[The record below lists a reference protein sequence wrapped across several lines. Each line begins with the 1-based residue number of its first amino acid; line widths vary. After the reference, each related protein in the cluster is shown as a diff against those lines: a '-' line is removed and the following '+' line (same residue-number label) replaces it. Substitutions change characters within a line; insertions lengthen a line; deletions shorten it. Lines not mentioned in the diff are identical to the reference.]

1 MPNSTL
7 SFHPIA
13 RALAVAGLCA
23 GIAAP
28 AWADTE
34 AQRIQALERRLESS
48 TQLIEKLAVRLA
60 ELERNAQPQAG
71 AAPAAETAQAIAT
84 LQQSVAQLAEGSG
97 AKDRETG
104 LLVHGFADVGAGWS
118 SKGDPS
124 RLRGFNAGTLDLYL
138 TPQIGDRVKSLVE
151 LVFEYDSAGGLAVD
165 LERLQLGYTVS
176 DALTVWLGRFHTPFG
191 VWNTWYHHGTQ
202 LQTSIFRPRMVDFED
217 RGGFL
222 PSHSVGA
229 WATGKTSLGPGK
241 ISYDAYLTNGPSI
254 RGRTLDFGAFT
265 DNDSNK
271 LLGFNLGY
279 EPAGVLSGL
288 VVGVHGFGAS
298 AGVYDP
304 NGAVLSKSR
313 LRMFGAYFGYDTD
326 NWDAIGEVYRFA
338 NTDVANAGLA
348 NAGLGNVGTRH
359 TSSAGFFQV
368 GRHFGAWTPFV
379 RYERAALDSNDP
391 FFASQNAGRS
401 YRRTSLGLRYDID
414 PKSAFKI
421 ELSNTR
427 EPAVVQIDENG
438 ASAPLDGAS
447 YRRAAL
453 QYSIAF

>member
-1 MPNSTL
+1 MPNSSL
-7 SFHPIA
+7 SFQLIA
-13 RALAVAGLCA
+13 RALAAAGLCA
-23 GIAAP
+23 GLAAP
-28 AWADTE
+28 ACADTE
-34 AQRIQALERRLESS
+34 TQRIQALERRLESS
-48 TQLIEKLAVRLA
+48 AQLIEKLSVRLA
-60 ELERNAQPQAG
+60 ELERNARPQG
-71 AAPAAETAQAIAT
+71 SAAPAAETAQAIAT

-104 LLVHGFADVGAGWS
+104 LPVHGFADVGAGWS

-124 RLRGFNAGTLDLYL
+124 RLRGFNAGTMDLYL

-176 DALTVWLGRFHTPFG
+176 DALTVWLGRFHSPFG
-191 VWNTWYHHGTQ
+191 VWNTWYHHGAQ

-222 PSHSVGA
+222 PAHAVGA

-241 ISYDAYLTNGPSI
+241 ITYDAYLTNGPSV
-254 RGRTLDFGAFT
+254 RERTLRFGGFT

-279 EPAGVLSGL
+279 EPGGALSGL
-288 VVGVHGFGAS
+288 VVGVHGFGAN

-313 LRMFGAYFGYDTD
+313 LRMFGGYFGFDTD
-326 NWDAIGEVYRFA
+326 HWDAIGEYYRFA
-338 NTDVANAGLA
+338 NAD
-348 NAGLGNVGTRH
+348 LGHGARH
-359 TSSAGFFQV
+359 TSSAGFVQV
-368 GRHFGAWTPFV
+368 GRHLGAWTPFV

-391 FFASQNAGRS
+391 FFASQKAGRS

-414 PKSAFKI
+414 SRSALKI

-427 EPAVVQIDENG
+427 EPAVVQVDENG

-447 YRRAAL
+447 YRRAAF

>member
-7 SFHPIA
+7 SFHPIVHPIA
-13 RALAVAGLCA
+13 RALAAAGLCA

-34 AQRIQALERRLESS
+34 TQRIQALERRLESS
-48 TQLIEKLAVRLA
+48 ALLIEKLAVRLA
-60 ELERNAQPQAG
+60 ELERNATPQQG
-71 AAPAAETAQAIAT
+71 AAPAAETAQAITT
-84 LQQSVAQLAEGSG
+84 LQQSVAQLAEGSV
-97 AKDRETG
+97 AKYRETG
-104 LLVHGFADVGAGWS
+104 LLVRGFADVGAGWS
-118 SKGDPS
+118 GKGDPS
-124 RLRGFNAGTLDLYL
+124 RLRGFNAGTLGLYL

-176 DALTVWLGRFHTPFG
+176 DALTVWLGRFHTPYG
-191 VWNTWYHHGTQ
+191 LWNTWYHHGVQ
-202 LQTSIFRPRMVDFED
+202 LQTSIFRPRMLDFED

-241 ISYDAYLTNGPSI
+241 ISYDAYLSNGPSI

-279 EPAGVLSGL
+279 EPAGALSGL

-304 NGAVLSKSR
+304 RGAVLSKSR
-313 LRMFGAYFGYDTD
+313 LRMFGGYFGYDTD

-338 NTDVANAGLA
+338 NAD
-348 NAGLGNVGTRH
+348 LGHSARH
-359 TSSAGFFQV
+359 TSSAGFVQV

-379 RYERAALDSNDP
+379 RHERAALDSNDP

-438 ASAPLDGAS
+438 ASAPLAGAS